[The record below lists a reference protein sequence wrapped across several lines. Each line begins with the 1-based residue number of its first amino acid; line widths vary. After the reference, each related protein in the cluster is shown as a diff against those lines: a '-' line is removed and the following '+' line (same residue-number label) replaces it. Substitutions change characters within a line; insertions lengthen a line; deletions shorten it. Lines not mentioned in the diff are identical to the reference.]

1 MFKSSNPSPSVSPYP
16 SEGLRHF
23 SRLFGPG
30 SVGVAA
36 VIGASGFFQCDS
48 SFFDMIFSTCLP
60 KAKAVTK
67 CHDIVMKWYEMGKTI
82 HISGIAQKSLT
93 EVMSLE
99 ENMSQQS
106 LSNEFVSLGFGTVC
120 RSSVKDFGCLC

>member
-1 MFKSSNPSPSVSPYP
+1 MFKSLSIRIRLK
-16 SEGLRHF
+16 GLRHF

-48 SFFDMIFSTCLP
+48 SFFDIFDMIFSTCFP

-67 CHDIVMKWYEMGKTI
+67 CHEIVMKWYEMGKTI
-82 HISGIAQKSLT
+82 HISGITQSSLSQ
-93 EVMSLE
+93 VMSLE

-120 RSSVKDFGCLC
+120 RSSVEDFGCLC